1 MLGILS
7 HLKTLWYFQR
17 IGSTSPLMV
26 VGGARADS
34 WPVQIHRTSAAGCT
48 SDAAEEASRTAA
60 TTSGRQPI
68 PSHLHHHF
76 GACQSVTFGAHVRL
90 VSGSDVPP
98 CWMYPGAVRA
108 PPGVVFAA
116 WRRRLLLGA
125 RQQPMELSQQST
137 SVTRRQRPESCTSG
151 AAPTWPRCTSRIYQ
165 RITETPLW
173 CCG

>member
-1 MLGILS
+1 MHHTRSRIITARLQAITCLSLS
-7 HLKTLWYFQR
+7 HLLNLLPVRESSAASHKCHFRVRHFGRRPEAKSFLYV
-17 IGSTSPLMV
+17 I
-26 VGGARADS
+26 GARSDS

-60 TTSGRQPI
+60 TSSGRQPI

-108 PPGVVFAA
+108 PLGVVFAA
-116 WRRRLLLGA
+116 WRR
-125 RQQPMELSQQST
+125 
-137 SVTRRQRPESCTSG
+137 
-151 AAPTWPRCTSRIYQ
+151 
-165 RITETPLW
+165 
-173 CCG
+173 